1 MNNIKYLLPALCIM
15 FLSAGTSAQTKVKDQ
30 KIKAVDMKYVQKKVT
45 NKRSKS
51 YYPKLLKRFMSN
63 DTTLTLNDYR
73 LLYYGQAFDSNYVPY
88 TTADLRIEN
97 MLKMQNYG
105 DAIRLCDSVLDKMPL
120 HMNANLLKGL
130 ALYAVNDEDPIAF
143 RYRRRY
149 INLCQA
155 VLSSG
160 NGQDCKTAFKT
171 MYVADEY
178 SVMAYFAIDN
188 FKSQQLEGTCDH
200 FELDPST
207 HYNAKSIY
215 FDTSETLK
223 KLDKDLKK

>member
-1 MNNIKYLLPALCIM
+1 MNNMKYMAIILCLMLISLPA
-15 FLSAGTSAQTKVKDQ
+15 FGQTRVKEQ
-30 KIKAVDMKYVQKKVT
+30 KMKPVDMKYVQKKIS
-45 NKRSKS
+45 NKRSKT
-51 YYPKLLKRFMSN
+51 YYPKLLKRFLDN
-63 DTTLTLNDYR
+63 DTTLALSDYR
-73 LLYYGQAFDSNYVPY
+73 LLYYGQAFDTNYKPY
-88 TTADLRIEN
+88 TTADLRIED
-97 MLKMQNYG
+97 MIKMKNYG

-120 HMNANLLKGL
+120 HLNANLLKGL

-160 NGQDCKTAFKT
+160 NGRDCKTAFKT

-188 FKSQQLEGTCDH
+188 FKSQSLEGNCDH

-207 HYNAKSIY
+207 NYNAKAIY